1 MANDNQLR
9 RLLRRALQFEKLE
22 KNATSLEQQNEVLRE
37 IVGELEKRVGGKRI
51 INYHK
56 NKTTWT
62 QD

>member
-37 IVGELEKRVGGKRI
+37 IVGELEKRVGVKKD
-51 INYHK
+51 NQLSQK
-56 NKTTWT
+56 
-62 QD
+62 

>member
-22 KNATSLEQQNEVLRE
+22 RTATSLEQQNKVLRE
-37 IVGELEKRVGGKRI
+37 IVGELEKRVGDKRI